1 MTKFNTEE
9 LINQATP
16 KIRPTL
22 NVVADLLTP
31 RTVNVH
37 GSQQA
42 LFKSLEINYPDKRDF
57 NEAVDE
63 LANLIRQRKGELYQE
78 KDDSSER
85 MADKLQQLINWW
97 LPQKQRVSN
106 SQTTYFEEDDESI
119 SFPMYKWLNALSFTT
134 ASIIWDEAKMFLTDN
149 DLIGRTIKDI
159 ICMDNANELDAYEE
173 NEIKEKIIQPLE
185 KLYGLEAGNIELG
198 MSLSDLEELEF
209 DLLVSQITNAEIQK
223 TFRG

>member
-1 MTKFNTEE
+1 
-9 LINQATP
+9 
-16 KIRPTL
+16 
-22 NVVADLLTP
+22 
-31 RTVNVH
+31 
-37 GSQQA
+37 
-42 LFKSLEINYPDKRDF
+42 
-57 NEAVDE
+57 
-63 LANLIRQRKGELYQE
+63 
-78 KDDSSER
+78 
-85 MADKLQQLINWW
+85 
-97 LPQKQRVSN
+97 
-106 SQTTYFEEDDESI
+106 
-119 SFPMYKWLNALSFTT
+119 MYKWLNALSFTT

>member
-85 MADKLQQLINWW
+85 MADKLQQLIN
-97 LPQKQRVSN
+97 
-106 SQTTYFEEDDESI
+106 
-119 SFPMYKWLNALSFTT
+119 
-134 ASIIWDEAKMFLTDN
+134 
-149 DLIGRTIKDI
+149 
-159 ICMDNANELDAYEE
+159 
-173 NEIKEKIIQPLE
+173 
-185 KLYGLEAGNIELG
+185 
-198 MSLSDLEELEF
+198 
-209 DLLVSQITNAEIQK
+209 
-223 TFRG
+223 